1 MRIFFPKKL
10 IHSQTMDA
18 TQIAGLSPLF
28 SAKTSTRLISA
39 IPNETQSSKK
49 SNCYGSKNIHKNTLL
64 WVLQKLLQMKQCMR
78 SKAQGYERLQTMTH
92 IASNE
97 ICRYCRKLHL
107 IIYGTFPDSW
117 NLTPMWNIF
126 YTTIIFVVISLL
138 TATALSQIFL
148 PSN

>member
-1 MRIFFPKKL
+1 
-10 IHSQTMDA
+10 
-18 TQIAGLSPLF
+18 
-28 SAKTSTRLISA
+28 
-39 IPNETQSSKK
+39 
-49 SNCYGSKNIHKNTLL
+49 
-64 WVLQKLLQMKQCMR
+64 MR

-126 YTTIIFVVISLL
+126 YTTIIFVVISRL